1 MRLCGPLR
9 LLRRN
14 SNRDNNGQAYGIAAM
29 RRRVLSLPTIL
40 SAAFGLAIIGF
51 LLWRVLDFEWDEF
64 VEHLTGINWWLF
76 ILAGLLYYLSF
87 WFRGWRWQLI
97 FNSVANRSENPDLQ
111 RAEAPNVATMSLM
124 ILTGWFVNSVMF
136 FRIGDAY
143 RGWALADRTS
153 SDMPTALGTVFA
165 ERVQDMVVVLVLVVT
180 SAIWALLVDG
190 FAASGRIVDVAVIVV
205 AVASGLVLA
214 LLLILYV
221 MGKAGERVARWL
233 PARFGRQY
241 LHFQDGTL
249 NSFRGGGMTLQIAL
263 GVLGWLME
271 VLRFYFVAQ
280 AMGLEMAISIA
291 MFAALANAIMT
302 TIPVP
307 GGLGFVE
314 TALITVLL
322 LVGLNDTD
330 AFTLTVLD
338 RSISWL
344 SIVAFGGIAF
354 LATTLKRSV
363 TNRTTRVDE
372 VGASGG

>member
-1 MRLCGPLR
+1 
-9 LLRRN
+9 
-14 SNRDNNGQAYGIAAM
+14 M

-87 WFRGWRWQLI
+87 WFRGWRWRLI

-221 MGKAGERVARWL
+221 MGKAGERVAQWL

>member
-1 MRLCGPLR
+1 
-9 LLRRN
+9 
-14 SNRDNNGQAYGIAAM
+14 M

-111 RAEAPNVATMSLM
+111 RAQAPNVATMSLM

-221 MGKAGERVARWL
+221 MGKAGERVAQWL

>member
-1 MRLCGPLR
+1 
-9 LLRRN
+9 
-14 SNRDNNGQAYGIAAM
+14 M

-64 VEHLTGINWWLF
+64 VDHLIGINWWLY
-76 ILAGLLYYLSF
+76 ILAGLLYYVSF

-221 MGKAGERVARWL
+221 MGKAGERVAQWL

>member
-1 MRLCGPLR
+1 
-9 LLRRN
+9 
-14 SNRDNNGQAYGIAAM
+14 M

-64 VEHLTGINWWLF
+64 VDHLTGINWWLF
-76 ILAGLLYYLSF
+76 ILAGLLYYVSF

-221 MGKAGERVARWL
+221 MGKAGERVAQWL

>member
-1 MRLCGPLR
+1 MRFLSGNQ
-9 LLRRN
+9 N
-14 SNRDNNGQAYGIAAM
+14 SDGNGQGYSVGAM
-29 RRRVLSLPTIL
+29 TRRVFSLPTIL
-40 SAAFGLAIIGF
+40 SVAFGLAIIGF

-64 VEHLTGINWWLF
+64 IGHLTGINWWLF
-76 ILAGLLYYLSF
+76 ILAAVLYYVSF

-97 FNSVANRSENPDLQ
+97 YKSVANRSENPEL
-111 RAEAPNVATMSLM
+111 RRSEPPSIRTLSAL

-143 RGWALADRTS
+143 RGWALADRTP

-165 ERVQDMVVVLVLVVT
+165 ERVQDMVVVLILVVV

-205 AVASGLVLA
+205 AVASGLVLV
-214 LLLILYV
+214 LLLILYL
-221 MGKAGERVARWL
+221 MRAAGERLASWM
-233 PARFGRQY
+233 PERFRGYY
-241 LHFQDGTL
+241 LHFQEGAL
-249 NSFRGGGMTLQIAL
+249 NSFRGGQMPTQISL
-263 GVLGWLME
+263 GILGWLME

-280 AMGLEMAISIA
+280 AMGLDMAMSIA

-322 LVGLNDTD
+322 LTGLSHTD

-344 SIVAFGGIAF
+344 SIVAVGGSVF
-354 LATTLKRSV
+354 LMMTLRRSRSSMSD
-363 TNRTTRVDE
+363 NEAEIGSNER
-372 VGASGG
+372 

>member
-1 MRLCGPLR
+1 MDLCNSCAINRTATTTVRLTASQRCASGSCRCLR
-9 LLRRN
+9 YSVRRLVWR
-14 SNRDNNGQAYGIAAM
+14 S
-29 RRRVLSLPTIL
+29 S
-40 SAAFGLAIIGF
+40 GF
-51 LLWRVLDFEWDEF
+51 LLWRVLDFEWNEF

-76 ILAGLLYYLSF
+76 VLAGLLYYLSF

-97 FNSVANRSENPDLQ
+97 FNSVANRSDNPDLQ
-111 RAEAPNVATMSLM
+111 RARAPSVATMSLM
-124 ILTGWFVNSVMF
+124 ILAGWFVNSVMF

-190 FAASGRIVDVAVIVV
+190 FAASGRIVDVAVIVM

-221 MGKAGERVARWL
+221 MGKAGERLARRL
-233 PARFGRQY
+233 PERFGRQY

-249 NSFRGGGMTLQIAL
+249 SSFRGGGLTIQIAL
-263 GVLGWLME
+263 GVIGWLME

-280 AMGLEMAISIA
+280 AMGLDMAISIA

-354 LATTLKRSV
+354 LAMTLKRSV
-363 TNRTTRVDE
+363 GNRATRVEE

>member
-1 MRLCGPLR
+1 M
-9 LLRRN
+9 RRN

-76 ILAGLLYYLSF
+76 LLAGLLYYVSF
-87 WFRGWRWQLI
+87 WFRGWRWRLI

-190 FAASGRIVDVAVIVV
+190 FAASGRIVDAAVIVV